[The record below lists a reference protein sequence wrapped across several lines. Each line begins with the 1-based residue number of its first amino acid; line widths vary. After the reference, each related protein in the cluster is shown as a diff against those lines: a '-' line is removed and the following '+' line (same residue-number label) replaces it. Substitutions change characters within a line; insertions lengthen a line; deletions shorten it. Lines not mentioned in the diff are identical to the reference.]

1 MAVELLKLKPSDRR
15 SLNSIV
21 YRNNVEKGS
30 AIPILQE
37 VQNRFGHVSPA
48 AIMAIS
54 EATGIPASDLYSIVT
69 FYAQFRLEPLGEH
82 TIKVCHGTACHLAG
96 AGKVTHAIEMATGAK
111 EGGTSK
117 DGKFTHERVA
127 CLGCCSLSPV
137 VMVDGEIHARVQ
149 TDKVKKLVQDVLK
162 RSGKEKAL
170 APKEAVLASS
180 EGTDNG

>member
-1 MAVELLKLKPSDRR
+1 MAVEALRLKPGDRR
-15 SLNSIV
+15 ALSSIV
-21 YRNNVEKGS
+21 YRNNVDKGS

-37 VQNRFGHVSPA
+37 VQNKFGHVSPA
-48 AIMAIS
+48 AMLAIS
-54 EATGIPASDLYSIVT
+54 EATGMPASELYSIVT

-82 TIKVCHGTACHLAG
+82 TLKVCHGTACHLAG
-96 AGKVTHAIEMATGAK
+96 ADKVTHAFEMATGAK
-111 EGGTSK
+111 ESGTSP

-137 VMVDGEIHARVQ
+137 VMIDGEVYARVE

-162 RSGKEKAL
+162 KSSKAAAL
-170 APKEAVLASS
+170 ASL

>member
-1 MAVELLKLKPSDRR
+1 MAVEALKLKPGDRR
-15 SLNSIV
+15 ALNSIV

-48 AIMAIS
+48 AIQAIS

-82 TIKVCHGTACHLAG
+82 TVKVCHGTACHLAG
-96 AGKVTHAIEMATGAK
+96 ADKVTHAFEMATGAK
-111 EGGTSK
+111 EGGTSI
-117 DGKFTHERVA
+117 DDKFTHERVA

-137 VMVDGEIHARVQ
+137 VMIDGEIHARVQ

-162 RSGKEKAL
+162 KSR
-170 APKEAVLASS
+170 KEAALASS